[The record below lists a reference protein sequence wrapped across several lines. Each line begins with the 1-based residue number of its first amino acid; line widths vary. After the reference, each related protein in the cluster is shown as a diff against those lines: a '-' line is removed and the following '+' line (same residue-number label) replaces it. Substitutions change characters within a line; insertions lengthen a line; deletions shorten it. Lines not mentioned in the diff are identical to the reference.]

1 MVDDDS
7 DKTAHRDETPVC
19 PDRPPDSGN
28 ADDAFGCAQL
38 ESDFARYF
46 LSLPEAPPDV
56 DRAPE
61 ETFEDLVLEAETIH
75 GADRVAARARRE
87 DPGPATALMLDAIAR
102 RRLSATGLLDA
113 ACAAER
119 LASWTQAVQHRYL
132 AAFSRP
138 GVCASTEDLAEYVS
152 APGQPLHQQATAPAN
167 TPSDSANSPGP
178 SAADGDLGCSGSRAH
193 GDPAT
198 NDALCLAAFKVAAA
212 EVSAALR
219 VSPISANRRVS
230 QAVDFADELPATLT
244 ALRRGV
250 IDRGR
255 SLVIAD
261 RTQNL
266 PTDLRLRVEAIVVP
280 KAATRNAGQLRGIVD
295 RAVIAAD
302 PAAAKKRQEAARR
315 NRGVSLRANEDG
327 MSVFRAD
334 LPADKACTAFT
345 VIDQIAL
352 IGSRRADE
360 NRTINALRADAFADI
375 FDQLADHG
383 SVHLHTILGKGHT
396 NIDPRQPCPNHAEP
410 AARSAAGT
418 GPSTSGPTTGGSGA
432 GAADEVGRD
441 RTSGIPEGASDSDA
455 GKPRN
460 SADMTCSADHSSTSA
475 SGFDDDNEADACGTN
490 DHATN
495 DGQANDGGTNDVDSA
510 CDSVHGNA
518 ALDTHGSECAECANG
533 DQYTD
538 RAVHLH
544 DADQIHDVR
553 DGSAGL
559 RPEDLQSHGARP
571 VAGAETERPRH
582 RLAAPV
588 LATHAAEHVPTTA
601 ATDCGCHEP
610 NIAPATPP
618 VWGLGTHQGRATGL
632 NVTIA
637 ATTLAGLDDL
647 PGELDGHGTIP
658 ADLARALAASA
669 ATVTAIA
676 VNPACGTALDLGRTV
691 YRPRQAQRDYVNQ
704 RDQTCR
710 FPSCRQPAWRCQL
723 DHSDEFCPGKQ
734 DSGVTCP
741 CNLACLC
748 KFHHDLKTFGLWDT
762 EHHTDDSITF
772 TSPTGRTYTT
782 RTREWLT
789 GLTESPVV
797 RTTFATADTG
807 PEIGDAADAIDDIA
821 SPGPEDSGNDDPPP
835 F

>member
-1 MVDDDS
+1 MND
-7 DKTAHRDETPVC
+7 
-19 PDRPPDSGN
+19 N
-28 ADDAFGCAQL
+28 ADDSAHQENPARRDSPSEPGDRADDSGFAEL

-46 LSLPEAPPDV
+46 LSLPDSPLAEDAT
-56 DRAPE
+56 PE
-61 ETFEDLVLEAETIH
+61 PTFEDLIEEAETIH
-75 GADRVAARARRE
+75 GADQVAARARSE
-87 DPGPATALMLDAIAR
+87 EPGPATALMLDAISR
-102 RRLSATGLLDA
+102 RRLSAAGLLDA

-119 LASWTQAVQHRYL
+119 LASWTQAAQHRYL

-138 GVCASTEDLAEYVS
+138 GVCASAENLTDYAS
-152 APGQPLHQQATAPAN
+152 APGQPLHEKTAVPAN
-167 TPSDSANSPGP
+167 DGSGSAHSSPGWQ
-178 SAADGDLGCSGSRAH
+178 AEGDLGSSGSRVH

-198 NDALCLAAFKVAAA
+198 PIDPTSDALCLAAFKVAAA

-230 QAVDFADELPATLT
+230 QAVDFADELPATLM
-244 ALRRGV
+244 ALQRGV

-266 PTDLRLRVEAIVVP
+266 PTDLRRRVESIVVL

-315 NRGVSLRANEDG
+315 NRGVSLRAGEDG

-345 VIDQIAL
+345 VLDQIAL
-352 IGSRRADE
+352 MGSRRAGE
-360 NRTINALRADAFADI
+360 NRPINAIRSDAFADI

-396 NIDPRQPCPNHAEP
+396 NVDPRQPCPEHSEP
-410 AARSAAGT
+410 AQ
-418 GPSTSGPTTGGSGA
+418 PTTCSETEQSADEKWAEAQGA
-432 GAADEVGRD
+432 GVPNV
-441 RTSGIPEGASDSDA
+441 SQGA
-455 GKPRN
+455 G
-460 SADMTCSADHSSTSA
+460 
-475 SGFDDDNEADACGTN
+475 DDVTGLALA
-490 DHATN
+490 
-495 DGQANDGGTNDVDSA
+495 VPA
-510 CDSVHGNA
+510 CDDITVLIA
-518 ALDTHGSECAECANG
+518 AVPTAGSATGDESTQIEAE
-533 DQYTD
+533 DHRDD
-538 RAVHLH
+538 RPREPEHREAE
-544 DADQIHDVR
+544 R
-553 DGSAGL
+553 TSAGL
-559 RPEDLQSHGARP
+559 GTR
-571 VAGAETERPRH
+571 
-582 RLAAPV
+582 V
-588 LATHAAEHVPTTA
+588 LATTA
-601 ATDCGCHEP
+601 ARQVSGTGVPNCGCYEP
-610 NIAPATPP
+610 TSTPVAAP

-647 PGELDGHGTIP
+647 PGELDRHGTIP

-669 ATVTAIA
+669 ATITAIA

-723 DHSDEFCPGKQ
+723 DHSNEFCPGKQ

-762 EHHTDDSITF
+762 EHHSDDSITF

-782 RTREWLT
+782 HPREWLT
-789 GLTESPVV
+789 ARTESVTA
-797 RTTFATADTG
+797 RTDVGINGTVG
-807 PEIGDAADAIDDIA
+807 YAAAIA
-821 SPGPEDSGNDDPPP
+821 SEHAMAENDDPP